1 MVFSNVAFVSM
12 MVIQI
17 DYVIWQFK
25 NGDNTKELEIKSL
38 VFIFIG
44 IFLNLGVM
52 IAVSNLLGLHI
63 YLWKHNLTTLEYLR
77 LNNKV
82 PMESK
87 IKIKVIK
94 SVTKKKL
101 SSEAINVDIEQ
112 LKHPKRSERKNK
124 VRHLHDP

>member
-17 DYVIWQFK
+17 DYVVWQFK
-25 NGDNTKELEIKSL
+25 NGDNTKKLEIKSL